1 MVNILTGMLV
11 HEKVRLLPP
20 KKERSVIK
28 VMDIKFV
35 EHKGHKRKLL
45 LVEDGTIYKVK
56 RSKLENTC
64 RIRTICLRTV
74 CLYYTVIFYIFLRNK
89 LIQTLI
95 CVLIFANLNSK
106 KLATSLSKASS
117 MYAWAMS
124 AV

>member
-1 MVNILTGMLV
+1 MLV

-20 KKERSVIK
+20 KKERGVIK
-28 VMDIKFV
+28 VMDIKSV